1 MRLVQQLIAILGLG
15 VASLNVNATPITY
28 GLEFRVQYVDSQM
41 DSRLQV
47 GNSYLGSLTVD
58 DGILIAD
65 GINKVGSVSAF
76 RIQMENVIWD
86 LNLASLSNAF
96 LGFRGPEGLGS
107 SSPGFDVLG
116 GSVTN
121 LRGGVFGSS
130 DFPFVDFSTNSHG
143 AFSRSANV
151 CGANPTYCGNAAN
164 YFSTNNQLGI
174 FGGSMLVYDVPQPPA
189 LFLLLLG
196 LLGVLAYRSRKELI
210 THSGR

>member
-1 MRLVQQLIAILGLG
+1 MHRIHQLFAAVSLC
-15 VASLNVNATPITY
+15 VASLGVSATPIRY

-47 GNSYLGSLTVD
+47 GNSYLGSLIVD
-58 DGILIAD
+58 DGLLLAD
-65 GINKVGSVSAF
+65 GINKVGVVSAF
-76 RIQMENVIWD
+76 RIQMEDVIWD
-86 LNLASLSNAF
+86 LNLATPLNEF

-107 SSPGFDVLG
+107 TSPGFDVLG

-130 DFPFVDFSTNSHG
+130 DFPFVDFSTNSHS
-143 AFSRSANV
+143 AFSRSANA

-174 FGGSMLVYDVPQPPA
+174 FGGSMLVYDVPQPA
-189 LFLLLLG
+189 TVLLFLTG
-196 LLGVLAYRSRKELI
+196 FLGVLAYRSRRQLF
-210 THSGR
+210 TRTAQ